1 MAIPLATEGATM
13 SVVFNAATAANVNI
27 LQTTNKLFQISQ
39 KRVATGKSIFGAA
52 DDATKYTM
60 SETMLSRSANL
71 NRVNNN
77 ISTALKTL
85 ESTDLAL
92 KQIRN
97 LLQQMNTM
105 ASDALNAGS
114 QTTIQATSTSN
125 ISETT
130 AVNGASAG
138 MRLSITSDSGQN
150 FTYTLTGTSGGT
162 TWGQVAQALN
172 NANIGVTMRFQVN
185 GTGSQIFLEATDGS
199 TGFTIDGAT
208 SQDVINDLTTGL
220 TSGYDGGYAASR
232 FSSGTTAP
240 TGFGGSTP
248 YGLRFGS
255 GGAISNAVTN
265 FTSSSVAA
273 GTSLTFLGA
282 DGVART
288 WSTTTVKNLDQV
300 LAEINA
306 MNAGVKAEF
315 VQSTTGNFRYALR
328 NLEGNSITILN
339 GTGTFDSASGLGRFN
354 AATGSPVVQGNPI
367 LGSTNNARRLE
378 LGQQYE
384 AYKTELTNI
393 IDNNVVQAGRNL
405 LRGEGMSVIL
415 NEFAANPIA
424 INGVNT
430 TVAGNL
436 GLIALG
442 TSWTTTANITTS
454 LGQTQTA
461 LTVVNNLQAQ
471 FGNYAS
477 FIQDRYDLNKEF
489 ATNMK
494 TLGDDLVAADVA
506 EESAKLT
513 ALSTQ
518 QEFAV
523 QAFSAGSANAQSLLR
538 LLG

>member
-1 MAIPLATEGATM
+1 M

-27 LQTTNKLFQISQ
+27 LQTTNKLFQVSQ
-39 KRVATGKSIFGAA
+39 KRVATGKAIFGAA

-85 ESTDLAL
+85 ESTDVAL
-92 KQIRN
+92 KQVRN

-105 ASDALNAGS
+105 ASQALNAGS
-114 QTTIQATSTSN
+114 QTTVQATSTAN
-125 ISETT
+125 IGETT
-130 AVNGASAG
+130 AIAGASAG
-138 MRLSITSDSGQN
+138 MRLSVTSDNGKN
-150 FTYTLTGTSGGT
+150 FTYTLTGATGAT
-162 TWGQVAQALN
+162 NWGQVAQALN
-172 NANIGVTMRFQVN
+172 NANIGVTMRFEVN
-185 GTGSQIFLEATDGS
+185 GTGSRIFLESTDGK

-208 SQDVINDLTTGL
+208 SQQVIDDLTGIN
-220 TSGYDGGYAASR
+220 SGYDGAYAASR
-232 FSSGTTAP
+232 FINSTNLP
-240 TGFGGSTP
+240 TGIGGSTP
-248 YGLRFGS
+248 YGLRFGT
-255 GGAISNAVTN
+255 GGAVSTAST
-265 FTSSSVAA
+265 FAASSVAA

-288 WSTTTVKNLDQV
+288 WSTTTVKNIDAV
-300 LAEINA
+300 LSEINA

-315 VQSTTGNFRYALR
+315 VQSAAGQFRIALR
-328 NLEGNSITILN
+328 NLEGNAITVLN
-339 GTGTFDSASGLGRFN
+339 GTGAFDSVSGLARFN
-354 AATGSPVVQGNPI
+354 AASGSPIVQGNPI

-384 AYKTELTNI
+384 AYKVEITNI
-393 IDNNVVQAGRNL
+393 INNNVVQAGRNL

-424 INGVNT
+424 INGANT
-430 TVAGNL
+430 TVTGNL

-442 TSWTTTANITTS
+442 SAWTTTGNITTS
-454 LGQTQTA
+454 LGETQTA

-471 FGNYAS
+471 FGNYSS

-489 ATNMK
+489 SSNMK

-513 ALSTQ
+513 ALQTQ
-518 QEFAV
+518 QQFAV
-523 QAFSAGSANAQSLLR
+523 QAFSAGSSNAQSLLR